1 MDTLITEKPVEEQS
15 QPQINSPQTS
25 QKNVL
30 MAVFSYLGPLII
42 ISYLTAKEDSF
53 VKFHIRQGAV
63 LFGIEIAL
71 MILTSMFYPLM
82 MLSWLINLGILIL
95 SIIGIVNAVKGK
107 EEELPLVGH
116 LAVHI
121 PL

>member
-1 MDTLITEKPVEEQS
+1 
-15 QPQINSPQTS
+15 
-25 QKNVL
+25 

-82 MLSWLINLGILIL
+82 MLSWLINLDLDTP
-95 SIIGIVNAVKGK
+95 SSAS
-107 EEELPLVGH
+107 
-116 LAVHI
+116 
-121 PL
+121 